1 MDPVYHRLYTS
12 TDAFV
17 LLPARLNGQ
26 ICVIAIIIIIIII
39 IWPISL
45 LLLLSNLSINQSVDQ
60 SLTSYLK

>member
-39 IWPISL
+39 WPISL